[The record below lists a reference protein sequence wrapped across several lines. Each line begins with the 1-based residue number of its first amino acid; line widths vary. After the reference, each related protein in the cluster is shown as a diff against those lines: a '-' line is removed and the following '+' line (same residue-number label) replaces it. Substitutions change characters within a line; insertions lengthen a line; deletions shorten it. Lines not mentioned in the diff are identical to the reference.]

1 MPKAIHFVA
10 FRRNLGSVSRH
21 AENCLSLE
29 VSALIKGKKIHGAI
43 NFNSEIEKQVYFA
56 KELITASREYLSD
69 EYGNITLVPR
79 STEIEVM
86 YDDFSDL
93 NNQGE
98 PKKKTATLSAL
109 LIRAEAGNIKPLKI
123 TAKHI
128 DIRQFALNAIST
140 GSDVLDKVAK
150 VQGIYQKERTN
161 NQDVELADR
170 YLKLAD
176 EWVIT
181 RRLQKSKRGAEFHD
195 RTRFDLNRQIQPSTD
210 ERGTQLKHLSQ
221 LEGLYNLRNQKQGD
235 ESGEKNDSILSK
247 NNGETAQI
255 IAEYSLTIAL
265 K

>member
-1 MPKAIHFVA
+1 MQYKFKKQPKIKQPVGRKCSVCIHEKA
-10 FRRNLGSVSRH
+10 AEINSRIARGDSFRRISSQFGMADRSVSRH

-29 VSALIKGKKIHGAI
+29 VSALIKEKKIHGAI
-43 NFNSEIEKQVYFA
+43 NFNSEIEKQFYFA

-123 TAKHI
+123 TAKHV

-150 VQGIYQKERTN
+150 VQGIYQKERNN

-176 EWVIT
+176 EWV
-181 RRLQKSKRGAEFHD
+181 SRGDFKTQSEA
-195 RTRFDLNRQIQPSTD
+195 LNFMIEKDPTLTGKFS
-210 ERGTQLKHLSQ
+210 HL
-221 LEGLYNLRNQKQGD
+221 
-235 ESGEKNDSILSK
+235 
-247 NNGETAQI
+247 
-255 IAEYSLTIAL
+255 LTSEAL
-265 K
+265 N